1 MNSIVSGSLYTVVC
15 NSGWKVVVQV
25 LLMRKFGILSFVLGV
40 KRWQTAIAATASFNG
55 YVIWMVRPLFLCHKW
70 PLCSFSCSLS
80 TKITLMRSK
89 TVKQEIFI
97 YGKTAIARCDTPLN
111 GQIWRLAWLPGLH
124 QRARAFMTVS
134 CRREILCWFFF
145 WSKNCGWLLLMM
157 KVEVFDESSRRQN

>member
-70 PLCSFSCSLS
+70 PLCSFSCSMS
-80 TKITLMRSK
+80 TKSTLMRSK
-89 TVKQEIFI
+89 TVETRDILLGCWTINK
-97 YGKTAIARCDTPLN
+97 N
-111 GQIWRLAWLPGLH
+111 GQKRHTSKTINKNGQSSDQSGLSAEQCCSKLEGWSRILKGNTWNIIPSCFLAQLFVHL
-124 QRARAFMTVS
+124 F
-134 CRREILCWFFF
+134 C
-145 WSKNCGWLLLMM
+145 
-157 KVEVFDESSRRQN
+157 